1 MTPAAA
7 NERKPAKR
15 RTPARKRSAK
25 RLLAEPS
32 PSDWERWEERLAA
45 GQEPSAAAMAVGYT
59 SSQFRRLDP
68 DRHRALLDMSHHARA
83 ELVDRTFDDWALAE
97 DAATPIRL
105 AWAKRWNP
113 AYTDKATVEMTGGHT
128 SQVEVTIEHTPAQIE
143 WLLRELEAVGLIQP
157 GPAFAAHTQSVPA
170 LVAPAD

>member
-1 MTPAAA
+1 MTPAVA

-113 AYTDKATVEMTGGHT
+113 AYTDKATVEMTGPEGGP
-128 SQVEVTIEHTPAQIE
+128 VEVKVDVTFQQLQQLLAQRAGAATDAGRVADSAPLIELPAK
-143 WLLRELEAVGLIQP
+143 AG
-157 GPAFAAHTQSVPA
+157 AA
-170 LVAPAD
+170 

>member
-68 DRHRALLDMSHHARA
+68 GRHRALLDMSHQARA

-97 DAATPIRL
+97 DAAVPIRL

-113 AYTDKATVEMTGGHT
+113 AYSDKSTVEMTGPAGGP
-128 SQVEVTIEHTPAQIE
+128 VEVKVDVTFPQLQQLLAQRAGDAGRVADSAPLIELPAK
-143 WLLRELEAVGLIQP
+143 AG
-157 GPAFAAHTQSVPA
+157 AA
-170 LVAPAD
+170 